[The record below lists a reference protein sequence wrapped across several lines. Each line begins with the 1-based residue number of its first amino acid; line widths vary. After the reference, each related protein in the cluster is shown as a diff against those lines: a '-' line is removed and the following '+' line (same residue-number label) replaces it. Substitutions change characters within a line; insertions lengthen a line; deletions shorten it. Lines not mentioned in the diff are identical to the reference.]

1 MNDTSGPT
9 SGTPLAQYDPDTQC
23 WKTSEATSL
32 WALTLSSLTLPT
44 WGGLH
49 AGVLYEL
56 PTPERPTIEPGY
68 SSLPTPTTRD
78 YKDATFSPRV
88 MDGRSH
94 GELPQAI
101 GLQFLPT
108 PVADNSRGLHN
119 GGNYQS
125 LPNTVLTLPTPT
137 AQAAKHIT
145 MDDRG
150 VGTHDDHNLWSVAS
164 RLLPTPAVNDM
175 GAGKDPQAWDE
186 WAARQKAADGRPAP
200 HGKSLE
206 QEALRMLPTPVS
218 SDATHSGPNQRD
230 SSGRLSL
237 TATAVRVG
245 VTTHQPSTAGSTSS
259 DALHQAPL
267 FSEQDETA

>member
-1 MNDTSGPT
+1 MNDTCGPT
-9 SGTPLAQYDPDTQC
+9 SGTPLAQYDRATQS

-56 PTPERPTIEPGY
+56 PTPERPTIERVY
-68 SSLPTPTTRD
+68 SYLLATPTAWLGLRPAHAAG
-78 YKDATFSPRV
+78 DAQRWHNPE
-88 MDGRSH
+88 RSN
-94 GELPQAI
+94 ELSDQIA
-101 GLQFLPT
+101 
-108 PVADNSRGLHN
+108 AM
-119 GGNYQS
+119 
-125 LPNTVLTLPTPT
+125 LPTPT
-137 AQAAKHIT
+137 AQAAKHMT

-186 WAARQKAADGRPAP
+186 WTERMKQAHGNGNG

-206 QEALRMLPTPVS
+206 QEALR
-218 SDATHSGPNQRD
+218 
-230 SSGRLSL
+230 
-237 TATAVRVG
+237 VG
-245 VTTHQPSTAGSTSS
+245 VNTPPPLTAGSALLG
-259 DALHQAPL
+259 DLHQPPL
-267 FSEQDETA
+267 FAGTSETA